1 VSSAVAGCGPAP
13 TGWQYLRVAE
23 RTNETVGRERP
34 STDRSVAV
42 IIGCAE
48 CCLPAEDKAY
58 AETGEPL
65 ATPIDP
71 VPSAPPLFVHASGRL
86 A

>member
-1 VSSAVAGCGPAP
+1 MSSAVAGCGPAP

-23 RTNETVGRERP
+23 RTNGRTRRP
-34 STDRSVAV
+34 STDLLPYRMRRVLA
-42 IIGCAE
+42 AE
-48 CCLPAEDKAY
+48 NKAFT
-58 AETGEPL
+58 ETGEPL